1 MKVKTAKI
9 MNYPEASFEE
19 FSRLKTSVMTAL
31 AIGAA
36 IILFYP
42 RSQARP
48 TDQRTISFW
57 SCSGQKE
64 DVPFIVTAFNAAQDS
79 IRVLSNAIP
88 WQEQEKKVLTA
99 ILSDNPPD
107 AVSQFIPI
115 VKWASRMAL
124 MPLDELIARDDFDTA
139 AFYPALWQEM
149 KWLGHVFGIPV
160 SSASF
165 AFFYNK
171 KLFREAGLDPERP
184 PKTWDEVAAYTKKL
198 TRYDASGNIIQM
210 GFYPFYKSALTASQN
225 SPSTPL
231 IIAWE
236 KGASFLSAD
245 GKRVTLINPQYVEA
259 LEWLL
264 DFTKP
269 YPVEKMEAFSAGFGY
284 GDQHAFTSEKVAM
297 MILPDI
303 FPDYIRHHAPELDYG
318 IALTPTFPGCPIAS
332 SSGCWWLA
340 IPRGCKD
347 PEAAWE
353 FIKFAASK
361 KVQLDAYSVMD
372 QNLFPANRLA
382 TADSIFL
389 RDGKMQ
395 IFVTHLEHAQSPTIV
410 PMAHDV
416 FWREFYTAQELIVYG
431 NQSIEKALGTAQ
443 TIIQHELDKAL
454 TYDEYVRSKMKFFD
468 E

>member
-1 MKVKTAKI
+1 MLKQAVKIIGIVSILTLVVLALFI
-9 MNYPEASFEE
+9 SPS
-19 FSRLKTSVMTAL
+19 SRRTGHHRSISYWSVT
-31 AIGAA
+31 
-36 IILFYP
+36 
-42 RSQARP
+42 
-48 TDQRTISFW
+48 
-57 SCSGQKE
+57 GQKE
-64 DVPFIVTAFNAAQDS
+64 EIPYTVTAFNAAQDS
-79 IRVLSNAIP
+79 IYVISNPIP

-107 AVSQFIPI
+107 VVSQFIPI

-124 MPLDELIARDDFDTA
+124 MPLDDFIARDNFDTA
-139 AFYPALWQEM
+139 AFYPALWEEM
-149 KWLGHVFGIPV
+149 KWQDHIFGIPV

-171 KLFREAGLDPERP
+171 KLFRKAGLDPEHP
-184 PKTWDEVAAYTKKL
+184 PKTWDEVVTYTKQL

-236 KGASFLSAD
+236 KGASFLSSD
-245 GKRVTLINPQYVEA
+245 GKRVTLINPEYIEA

-264 DFTKP
+264 EFTKP

-303 FPDYIRHHAPELDYG
+303 FPDYIKHHAPNLDYG
-318 IALTPTFPGCPIAS
+318 VALTPTFPGCPIAS

-353 FIKFAASK
+353 FIKYNASK
-361 KVQLDAYSVMD
+361 KVQLDARD
-372 QNLFPANRLA
+372 ARDEILFPSNRYA
-382 TADSIFL
+382 TADPRFLADQRMAIFA
-389 RDGKMQ
+389 
-395 IFVTHLEHAQSPTIV
+395 THLEHAHSPTIV

-416 FWREFYTAQELIVYG
+416 FWREFYTAQEKIVYRDA
-431 NQSIEKALGTAQ
+431 SIEKALSQAESL
-443 TIIQHELDKAL
+443 IQHELDKAIL
-454 TYDEYVRSKMKFFD
+454 YDEYVRTKMSFT
-468 E
+468 EINRE